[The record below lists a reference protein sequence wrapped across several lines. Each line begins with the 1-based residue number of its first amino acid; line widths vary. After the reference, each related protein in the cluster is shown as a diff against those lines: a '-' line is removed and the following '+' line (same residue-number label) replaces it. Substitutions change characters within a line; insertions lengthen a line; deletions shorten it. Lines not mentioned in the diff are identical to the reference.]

1 MSYRMFRR
9 LKKLGL
15 QKRINW
21 TAREGDVTVPLE
33 GEFGGEL
40 LGELAGRSWKSEF
53 FRRLRALHGEAPFV
67 DAGANLG
74 QTLARYAA
82 AGPFAAPYLAFEPN
96 PFAAAYVA
104 KLAQANRWRNVEV
117 FPFAL
122 GAREQRQVL
131 ELAREDDAGASVV
144 HREGRKLLAR
154 HAVACMSLDFLRKEG
169 LIALPRGFFLKIDV
183 EGAEVEVM
191 RGARRTIGEL
201 QPIIQCEVLWAH
213 AQEAVEPLRE
223 RNAQLAAL
231 LRELGYR
238 MLRLRLDVDVGR
250 FLGVE
255 EMSGFPSG
263 VYVKGGNSHQ
273 CEYLFLPR
281 ELPADWLTSASAAPG
296 SSPPARR

>member
-1 MSYRMFRR
+1 MSYRLFRR

-15 QKRINW
+15 QRCLNW
-21 TAREGDVTVPLE
+21 TAREGGITVPLE
-33 GEFGGEL
+33 GELGGEL

-53 FRRLRALHGEAPFV
+53 FRRLRASQGEVTFV

-82 AGPFAAPYLAFEPN
+82 AGPFTAPYFAFEPN

-104 KLAQANRWRNVEV
+104 KLARANGWGNVDV

-122 GAREQRQVL
+122 GAREERQVL

-144 HREGRKLLAR
+144 HRAGRQLLAR
-154 HAVACMSLDFLRKEG
+154 QAVACMRLDFLRRAG

-183 EGAEVEVM
+183 EGAELEVM
-191 RGARRTIGEL
+191 RGARETIAEL
-201 QPIIQCEVLWAH
+201 QPVIQCEVLWAH

-238 MLRLRLDVDVGR
+238 MLRIRLDVDVGQ

-255 EMSGFPSG
+255 ETGAFPSG
-263 VYVKGGNSHQ
+263 VYAKGRNSHQ
-273 CEYLFLPR
+273 CEYLFVPR
-281 ELPADWLTSASAAPG
+281 EVSTDWLTSASAAPG
-296 SSPPARR
+296 SPPSARR